1 MYRIVRYW
9 DNIPINIRHDNIHD
23 KTQLMY
29 LWSKHG
35 YSEKK
40 HGYSGKISEK
50 VFLLENG
57 KLTLFKL

>member
-9 DNIPINIRHDNIHD
+9 DDIPINIRYDNIPD

-35 YSEKK
+35 CEKQ

-57 KLTLFKL
+57 KLTLLKL

>member
-9 DNIPINIRHDNIHD
+9 DDIPINTRYDNIPD

-35 YSEKK
+35 YSEKP

-50 VFLLENG
+50 AFLLENG
-57 KLTLFKL
+57 KLTPFKF

>member
-9 DNIPINIRHDNIHD
+9 DDIPINIRYDNITD

-29 LWSKHG
+29 LWSKHE
-35 YSEKK
+35 YSEKP

-50 VFLLENG
+50 AFLLENG
-57 KLTLFKL
+57 KLIHFKF